1 METPTTP
8 LSKNLGI
15 ATPQL
20 SRIYAYGYHNITMRM
35 LFGKITEKNNVRRVK
50 EHKDNYWKP
59 RAMLAIT

>member
-50 EHKDNYWKP
+50 EHKDNY
-59 RAMLAIT
+59 